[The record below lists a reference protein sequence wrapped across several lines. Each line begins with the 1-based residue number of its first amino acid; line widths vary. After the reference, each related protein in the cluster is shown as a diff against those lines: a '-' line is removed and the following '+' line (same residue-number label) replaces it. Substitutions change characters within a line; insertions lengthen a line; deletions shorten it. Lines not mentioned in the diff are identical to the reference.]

1 MDIVRRYFDVPTYFC
16 DYQHILLID
25 NSIFLFFVENE
36 RELTLTHC
44 SSCSNITCLSNV
56 TY

>member
-44 SSCSNITCLSNV
+44 SSCSNITCL
-56 TY
+56 